1 MHSLFCYVCLLSS
14 LLWTSLSS
22 NPTVGSSSHFYNSPC
37 HFLPTLIT
45 VWQNIERSLKFI
57 LYFSTYYLCFLI
69 IFWSIG
75 SQCNQCDW
83 EEDGL
88 CWMDINAYD
97 MVSRQMTGPVININ
111 KLRQTSMFCIQS
123 NLKCFLCGAITT
135 NFICYIKEN
144 VWALEN
150 NWCNC
155 FWTFSSFLFH
165 SLGNSLWSFRD
176 DGVM

>member
-97 MVSRQMTGPVININ
+97 MVSRQMTGPVWSRTNWG
-111 KLRQTSMFCIQS
+111 KHQ
-123 NLKCFLCGAITT
+123 CFVYNQIW
-135 NFICYIKEN
+135 N
-144 VWALEN
+144 V
-150 NWCNC
+150 
-155 FWTFSSFLFH
+155 SFVEQLLLTLF
-165 SLGNSLWSFRD
+165 
-176 DGVM
+176 VT